1 MKKKALFYGISAAI
15 IMVNIIV
22 HVGAAGLLAFG
33 VYQLNSFLGLAV
45 GTPSWKYGLTGVL
58 YLICNAPFITVEV
71 KNTIGRME
79 VLLERM

>member
-1 MKKKALFYGISAAI
+1 MKKKVLFYGIAAAI

-45 GTPSWKYGLTGVL
+45 GAPSWKYGLTGVL
-58 YLICNAPFITVEV
+58 YLICNAPFVVTEV
-71 KNTIGRME
+71 KNTIGRTE
-79 VLLERM
+79 VLIEWI